1 LNIFKN
7 NINFKT
13 ISHTAISK
21 VAFKL
26 RLDDEI
32 TNLDLTRSNSTSFD
46 QASLGNASQS
56 ILSPPTNEKIKSDDK
71 INADSLKSLEL
82 LFNEVAMAYI
92 SDKKSLEQS
101 IYTYQEKYHKADYMI
116 NLLFDNLNM
125 GLNVK

>member
-1 LNIFKN
+1 MSL
-7 NINFKT
+7 NFKT

-46 QASLGNASQS
+46 QASSSVNASQS
-56 ILSPPTNEKIKSDDK
+56 ILLPPTNEKIKSDDK
-71 INADSLKSLEL
+71 SNADSLKSLEL

-116 NLLFDNLNM
+116 NLLFDNLNI